1 MIMAL
6 EREQKVY
13 EALEALGIAYSRTE
27 HPPVFTVEEAVEHWR
42 GIAGAHCKNL
52 FVRNK
57 KGNRHYLIIAE
68 HLKKVDLNALAKKLE
83 DDRLSFA
90 SDERLARYLGLQA
103 GEVSPFGLLQDGQ
116 REVIVV
122 VEADLKNAAFV
133 NFHPNVNT
141 ATIGIT
147 FADFEKFLAW
157 RGNRVVYLA
166 F

>member
-1 MIMAL
+1 MTL

-13 EALEALGIAYSRTE
+13 EALNELGISYTRRE
-27 HPPVFTVEEAVEHWR
+27 HPAVFTVEEAVEHWQ
-42 GIAGAHCKNL
+42 GMAGAHCKNL

-57 KGNRHYLIIAE
+57 KGNRHYLIIVE
-68 HLKKVDLNALAKKLE
+68 HLKKVDLNALVKKLG

-122 VEADLKNAAFV
+122 VDADLKNAPSV

-147 FADFEKFLAW
+147 FPDFEKFLAW

>member
-1 MIMAL
+1 VTL

-13 EALEALGIAYSRTE
+13 ETLAALGIAYSRTE
-27 HPPVFTVEEAVEHWR
+27 HPPVYTVEEAAAYWK
-42 GIAGAHCKNL
+42 GIPGAHCKNL

-68 HLKKVDLNALAKKLE
+68 HLKKIDFNSLAKKLG

-90 SDERLARYLGLQA
+90 SDERLARYLGLRP
-103 GEVSPFGLLQDGQ
+103 GEVSPFGLLQDTQ
-116 REVIVV
+116 KEVIVV
-122 VEADLKNAAFV
+122 VDAGLKNEASV

-141 ATIGIT
+141 ATIGISL
-147 FADFEKFLAW
+147 ADFEKYLSW
-157 RGNRVVYLA
+157 RGNRVLYLS

>member
-1 MIMAL
+1 MTL

-13 EALEALGIAYSRTE
+13 ETLKELGIAYTRHG
-27 HPPVFTVEEAVEHWR
+27 HPPVFTVEEAVAHWQ

-68 HLKKVDLNALAKKLE
+68 HLKKVDLNSLAKKLG

-116 REVIVV
+116 HEVIVV
-122 VEADLKNAAFV
+122 VDAELKSAPFV

-141 ATIGIT
+141 ATIGIS
-147 FADFEKFLAW
+147 FSDFEKFLAW
-157 RGNRVVYLA
+157 RGNRVIYLD